1 MKIWSIGIPT
11 ALYAPEKYCRN
22 SESRP
27 TGLPPLMAHDREL
40 LLLLAFAVLAR
51 PADAQLNT
59 CEDAV
64 AAYREGE
71 QACPG
76 PWSPSTCGNLV
87 CEAMISSLDDEALSS
102 IKAGFT
108 ACGDLPNDSPNKNYV
123 SMKDQF
129 NYMMI
134 LQLTIECGL
143 NASAVKLTPPALD
156 TCDGASTRLM
166 VFSM

>member
-1 MKIWSIGIPT
+1 
-11 ALYAPEKYCRN
+11 
-22 SESRP
+22 
-27 TGLPPLMAHDREL
+27 
-40 LLLLAFAVLAR
+40 
-51 PADAQLNT
+51 
-59 CEDAV
+59 
-64 AAYREGE
+64 
-71 QACPG
+71 
-76 PWSPSTCGNLV
+76 
-87 CEAMISSLDDEALSS
+87 MISSLDDEALSS